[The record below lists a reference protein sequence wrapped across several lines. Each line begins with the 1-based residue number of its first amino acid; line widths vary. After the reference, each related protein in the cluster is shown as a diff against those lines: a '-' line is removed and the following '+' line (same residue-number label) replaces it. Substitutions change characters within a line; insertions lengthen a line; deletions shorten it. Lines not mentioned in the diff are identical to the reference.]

1 MSEIAMF
8 RQLTWRD
15 TLPRCIDMTPDAIY
29 PYIIREEYL
38 RYQADAPQLVKPLG
52 HSTHVTL
59 VEDVGGAV
67 KSLKSEDLNTISL
80 TPTQAYE
87 RAIENLENLLM
98 SGVIQ
103 MQLFAQG
110 PDGKPFILVGSHWA
124 AAACILLPNLP
135 NLARNSLHTDEIC
148 LSIPHREALLIFAKE
163 DRAYRDRMRAMIEE
177 MEGNPAKPLTPGL
190 FTFRADVPVALSE

>member
-1 MSEIAMF
+1 
-8 RQLTWRD
+8 
-15 TLPRCIDMTPDAIY
+15 MTPDALY
-29 PYIIREEYL
+29 PYLIREEYL
-38 RYQADAPQLVKPLG
+38 PHQADTLQLVKPLG

-59 VEDVGGAV
+59 VEDIGGAV
-67 KSLKSEDLNTISL
+67 KSLKSEDLNDIDL
-80 TPTQAYE
+80 TPTQAYAK
-87 RAIENLENLLM
+87 AIENLENLLI

-110 PDGKPFILVGSHWA
+110 PDGKPFILVGGHWG

-135 NLARNSLHTDEIC
+135 SLAKNSLHTEEIC

-177 MEGNPAKPLTPGL
+177 KEGNPAKPLTPGL
-190 FTFRADVPVALSE
+190 FTFRAGGPVALWE